1 MATVQSCCHFV
12 FNLQA
17 IGSYGIIPPMVVLIS
32 LAIAFFVPLLFLLFL
47 RRFDL
52 YSTGKYPLNFVTIL
66 SGVIAYIFAAQI
78 NPAMV
83 NAGWVTW
90 DQVIRITAPIVEE
103 LLKAMI
109 LILLVQRADFNY
121 VVDGALYGFGAG
133 IGFAIIE
140 NVEYVTGNPE
150 IALTLAVARV
160 FSTNLVHA
168 TGSGLIG
175 TALAY
180 RRGDSSWR
188 GWAVVLGGYAFS
200 MMLHMVFNTMVSA
213 GAFIVVAIIFG
224 LTGMSLI
231 WFVIKRGMNTQKQW
245 VGEKLGV
252 EDRVTKAETKA
263 VTGIEKIVDD
273 LLKPFEDRF
282 GNEKVPVV
290 RDLLYKQ
297 AEIGIKR
304 KLLDSTPSPTKRK
317 EIGEIILRLGR
328 EMELLRKQIGMYP
341 MMFVRTV
348 YLEQG
353 DKVWDVINARVAAA
367 STGQKGGGLWDRATE
382 RVKRSPIQEDK
393 S

>member
-1 MATVQSCCHFV
+1 MIVSI
-12 FNLQA
+12 A
-17 IGSYGIIPPMVVLIS
+17 IGIALI
-32 LAIAFFVPLLFLLFL
+32 VPLIFLFFL

-52 YSTGKYPLNFVTIL
+52 FSTGKYIFNIITIVC
-66 SGVIAYIFAAQI
+66 GIVAYILAAQI

-90 DQVIRITAPIVEE
+90 DQVIRITAPFIEE
-103 LLKAMI
+103 ILKAII
-109 LILLVQRADFNY
+109 LIYLVQRADFNY

-140 NVEYVTGNPE
+140 NYEYVSGNPE
-150 IALTLAVARV
+150 IALTIALARV

-188 GWAVVLGGYAFS
+188 GGVVVAGGYVFS
-200 MMLHMVFNTMVSA
+200 IVLHMVFNTMVSA
-213 GAFIVVAIIFG
+213 GAFIIVAVIFG
-224 LTGMSLI
+224 LTGMMLI
-231 WFVIKRGMNTQKQW
+231 WYVIRRGMYTQKQW

-263 VTGIEKIVDD
+263 VTGIDKVVDD

-282 GNEKVPVV
+282 GNEKIPIV

-317 EIGEIILRLGR
+317 EIEEIVLRLGR
-328 EMELLRKQIGMYP
+328 EMEVLRNQIGMYP
-341 MMFVRTV
+341 MMFVRAV
-348 YLEQG
+348 YLEQ
-353 DKVWDVINARVAAA
+353 DVKVWDSINARVIAA
-367 STGQKGGGLWDRATE
+367 STGQKGGGLWDRVND
-382 RVKRSPIQEDK
+382 RVKQSPPQDDK
-393 S
+393 L